1 MEGNGYI
8 KKEYKEEEDV
18 HIKEEDVY
26 IKEEYKEEEEEDAE
40 GYMGNG
46 ANAPM
51 GRQVYYPM
59 RGPANNAMGG
69 GATEL
74 RVPGG
79 GARELPDGGSSEQRI
94 PWGGSELRNGG
105 SSEQRDGGSRGA
117 RP

>member
-79 GARELPDGGSSEQRI
+79 GGEGTT
-94 PWGGSELRNGG
+94 
-105 SSEQRDGGSRGA
+105 
-117 RP
+117 